1 MNTANLEVRSDR
13 VVAAVKR
20 QLAERLGDTL
30 REVILFGSRSRCE
43 AHPDS
48 DYDFL
53 VLVDRWSQALE
64 DQVDDIAY
72 EMLDHHS
79 AVVTLFVEESV
90 HFEHER
96 FEPLFCNIRTEGTAV

>member
-1 MNTANLEVRSDR
+1 MNAANSEVRSDR

-20 QLAERLGDTL
+20 RLVERLGDTL
-30 REVILFGSRSRCE
+30 REVILFGSRSRGE

-72 EMLDHHS
+72 EMLDHHG
-79 AVVTLFVEESV
+79 AVVTLFVDEFA

-96 FEPLFCNIRTEGTAV
+96 HEPLFCNIRMEGGIV

>member
-13 VVAAVKR
+13 VIGAVKR
-20 QLAERLGDTL
+20 HLAETLGDNL
-30 REVILFGSRSRCE
+30 REVILFGSRSRGE
-43 AHPDS
+43 AYPDS

-53 VLVDRWSQALE
+53 VLVGRWSQVLE

-72 EMLDHHS
+72 EMLDRHG
-79 AVVTLFVEESV
+79 AVVTLFVEESA

-96 FEPLFCNIRTEGTAV
+96 YEPLFCNIRTEGVIV

>member
-1 MNTANLEVRSDR
+1 MKVANLKIQSDK

-20 QLAERLGDTL
+20 RLTETLGDIL
-30 REVILFGSRSRCE
+30 REVILFGSRSRGE

-53 VLVDRWSQALE
+53 VLVDRWSQVLE

-72 EMLDHHS
+72 EMLDHYG
-79 AVVTLFVEESV
+79 AVVTLFVEESA

-96 FEPLFCNIRTEGTAV
+96 YEPLFCNIRTEGVIV

>member
-20 QLAERLGDTL
+20 HLTETLGGPL
-30 REVILFGSRSRCE
+30 REVILFGSRSRGE
-43 AHPDS
+43 TLPDS

-53 VLVDRWSQALE
+53 VLVNRWSRGLE
-64 DQVDDIAY
+64 DRVDDIAY
-72 EMLDHHS
+72 EMLDRHD
-79 AVVTLFVEESV
+79 AVVTLFVDEFA

-96 FEPLFCNIRTEGTAV
+96 YEPLFCNIRREGAVV

>member
-1 MNTANLEVRSDR
+1 MKVADVEIQSDR

-20 QLAERLGDTL
+20 RLPETLGDNL
-30 REVILFGSRSRCE
+30 REVILFGSRSRGQ

-53 VLVDRWSQALE
+53 VLVDRWLQTLE

-72 EMLDHHS
+72 EMLDCHG
-79 AVVTLFVEESV
+79 AVVTIFVEESA
-90 HFEHER
+90 HFERKRH
-96 FEPLFCNIRTEGTAV
+96 EPLFCNIRMEGAVV